1 MELFGTKMNEKECS
15 RSVPK
20 SNVPIDK
27 NIEPINCYMFGSKIF
42 VGSHLSDPV
51 FGGPCS
57 I

>member
-1 MELFGTKMNEKECS
+1 MNEKECS